1 MQDPFA
7 WQKINKQI
15 RDANASQLD
24 VLAKEFDTQET
35 LPIYAYILERKIIL
49 KTLFYNALL

>member
-35 LPIYAYILERKIIL
+35 LPIYAYILERKNNFKNIIL
-49 KTLFYNALL
+49 